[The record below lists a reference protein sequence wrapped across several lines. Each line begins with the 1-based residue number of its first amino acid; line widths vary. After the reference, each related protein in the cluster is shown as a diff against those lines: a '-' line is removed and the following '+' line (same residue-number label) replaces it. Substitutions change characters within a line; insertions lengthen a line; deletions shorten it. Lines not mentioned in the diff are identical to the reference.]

1 MSPYVPSPYTAEKRE
16 SAIFMGYF
24 SAQHLR
30 NHCNCLR
37 IRRVELCTGL
47 YVAALSIAKMLP
59 SNFHQKLNFI
69 SKSKLVM
76 KLHQVSSSEL
86 RIYGIKALT
95 EDYHSSPSNLEKEPG
110 NEVL

>member
-1 MSPYVPSPYTAEKRE
+1 MKKHKKGWGAGAHSGP
-16 SAIFMGYF
+16 MG
-24 SAQHLR
+24 ALH
-30 NHCNCLR
+30 
-37 IRRVELCTGL
+37 
-47 YVAALSIAKMLP
+47 VASLSIAKMLP
-59 SNFHQKLNFI
+59 SKFHQKLNFI

-95 EDYHSSPSNLEKEPG
+95 EDYHFCSSNLEKELR